1 MLPTVLSMLP
11 VRAQAAYERI
21 CAGIGTWWDLVA
33 VMLGFWPRGVIRT
46 TFVNVASLGD
56 FEDEQKHGAIAV
68 EFLILNWTVPFRNE
82 LEYFCIMHPH
92 WAIADLPD
100 PKDTKDPTRY
110 AALAGMA
117 YLLCDAFNRRIE
129 LGLPRDAPPIVED
142 WEELACRSKVLEC
155 VPQWAKK
162 VAPLPTMSYIPGE
175 NGQTVDEDDTEVCER
190 LKKFNLIMRQP
201 HIHFI

>member
-1 MLPTVLSMLP
+1 MWPPLSEPLPPTINDLL
-11 VRAQAAYERI
+11 VRRNELWS
-21 CAGIGTWWDLVA
+21 C
-33 VMLGFWPRGVIRT
+33 FP
-46 TFVNVASLGD
+46 ASRASEWRVSRRPLLFTKTD
-56 FEDEQKHGAIAV
+56 SPSASFYRMYQ
-68 EFLILNWTVPFRNE
+68 FLILNWTVPFRNE

-142 WEELACRSKVLEC
+142 WEELARRPKVLEC